1 MSEAIQ
7 ITFIICGTLIA
18 CVGMIIMNLR
28 HNESNVVIHCKTPT
42 YARPPIPGIS
52 LEKNLK
58 STENKLDELR
68 KKATEKPFY
77 QSDLSKRIKE
87 FNEAVFKYN
96 DSNVPY
102 EKRKEVNGIEIL
114 EQSNFIKGYSKE
126 PLKKNKNI
134 RIQKKWNKKY
144 GFKPI
149 PDPQI
154 YFINNKIMGH
164 PETIRKMLKAIPD
177 L

>member
-1 MSEAIQ
+1 MSEVVQ

-18 CVGMIIMNLR
+18 CVGIILMNLR
-28 HNESNVVIHCKTPT
+28 HNEIQKVILCKKPVYKTII
-42 YARPPIPGIS
+42 RPGTKTEKS
-52 LEKNLK
+52 LEDIKVSNEK
-58 STENKLDELR
+58 SET
-68 KKATEKPFY
+68 
-77 QSDLSKRIKE
+77 KE
-87 FNEAVFKYN
+87 I
-96 DSNVPY
+96 
-102 EKRKEVNGIEIL
+102 NGIEIL
-114 EQSNFIKGYSKE
+114 EQSNFVKGYSKE
-126 PLKKNKNI
+126 PLKKHKNR
-134 RIQKKWNKKY
+134 RIQKKWIKKY

>member
-1 MSEAIQ
+1 MSEAVQ
-7 ITFIICGTLIA
+7 ITFSICATIIICILIVSINFRNSFEKDKPKQKEHVNIKI
-18 CVGMIIMNLR
+18 CIPPIY
-28 HNESNVVIHCKTPT
+28 P
-42 YARPPIPGIS
+42 RPPKLGTGAIIS
-52 LEKNLK
+52 SEK
-58 STENKLDELR
+58 SEED
-68 KKATEKPFY
+68 
-77 QSDLSKRIKE
+77 IKVS
-87 FNEAVFKYN
+87 NER
-96 DSNVPY
+96 S
-102 EKRKEVNGIEIL
+102 EIKEVNGMEIVL
-114 EQSNFIKGYSKE
+114 QSTFIKGYSKE
-126 PLKKNKNI
+126 PLKKHKNR

>member
-1 MSEAIQ
+1 MSEAVQ
-7 ITFIICGTLIA
+7 ITLIICGTLIA
-18 CVGMIIMNLR
+18 CIGIVVMNLK
-28 HNESNVVIHCKTPT
+28 HNGTHEVIQCKN
-42 YARPPIPGIS
+42 PIHSISSQLILGTKLEKS
-52 LEKNLK
+52 LE
-58 STENKLDELR
+58 DIELSNER
-68 KKATEKPFY
+68 SEMKK
-77 QSDLSKRIKE
+77 
-87 FNEAVFKYN
+87 
-96 DSNVPY
+96 
-102 EKRKEVNGIEIL
+102 VNGMEIV

-126 PLKKNKNI
+126 PLKKNKNR